1 MRINTNVAALNS
13 YNQLKNT
20 QNNLSKSLSRLSS
33 GKRINSASDDAAG
46 LAISEKMNS
55 QTKGLA
61 MAQRNAQDGISMI
74 QTAEGALKETHSILQ
89 RMRELAVQSSN
100 DTNTSDDRAEIQ
112 KEMDQLKEEI
122 NRIADTTEFNTKS
135 LLNGAI
141 SADSDVAAVSGES
154 LGSGIESLNVDPT
167 SELDADSYTLTTVT
181 DTKVLNGLTDASHSV
196 GVDNVDVEADTAL
209 TEGQYIVDVSSTITA
224 NETTD
229 TTNGGTGA
237 VTGTNLAD
245 SETGLADGDY
255 SFEFNATGTSVTL
268 TYTAE
273 DGSTETDTQSF
284 DSSSASETIT
294 FSGLTNGEAEISFD
308 GTAVADGEVYAMD
321 RSTQYHAELQDST
334 GTAIGSQ
341 VNIVEGQEDVVIGD
355 DTTGEVSV
363 DFGSDLV
370 VGEANFGVK
379 STGEASAVLKDSS
392 DNTIDSQRIEND
404 TQRVDLGSTG
414 LSFSTGTLVDGEE
427 TTFDINTSTQDNSV
441 KFQIG
446 ANEGQ
451 NMELGINDM
460 RTTALGVNGI
470 DVSTQTDADNAIT
483 TLDDAIASVSEERSK
498 LGAVQNRLDHTI
510 NNLNTAEENLT
521 AAESRISDVDMAKE
535 MMNMS
540 KQQILSQAG
549 TAMMA
554 QANQLPQGVLQLL
567 G

>member
-1 MRINTNVAALNS
+1 MYKR
-13 YNQLKNT
+13 Q
-20 QNNLSKSLSRLSS
+20 

-167 SELDADSYTLTTVT
+167 SELEADNYTLTTVT

-209 TEGQYIVDVSSTITA
+209 TEGQYIANVSSTITA
-224 NETTD
+224 TETED
-229 TTNGGTGA
+229 TTNAGGGGS
-237 VTGTNLAD
+237 VTASNLAD

-255 SFEFNATGTSVTL
+255 SIAFDGANTATL
-268 TYTAE
+268 TFTAE
-273 DGSTETDTQSF
+273 DGTQKTATATY
-284 DSSSASETIT
+284 DSAVASET
-294 FSGLTNGEAEISFD
+294 LSFD
-308 GTAVADGEVYAMD
+308 VNSDGSAMAEFTVASDSVNANEVYSEN
-321 RSTQYHAELQDST
+321 RSTQYHAELQDSDGNT
-334 GTAIGSQ
+334 IGNQ
-341 VNIVEGQEDVVIGD
+341 VDIVEGQEDVVIGD
-355 DTTGEVSV
+355 DTNGETVSV

-427 TTFDINTSTQDNSV
+427 TTFNINTSTQDNSV

-470 DVSTQTDADNAIT
+470 DVSTQSDADNAIT
-483 TLDDAIASVSEERSK
+483 TLDDAIASVSGERSK

-549 TAMMA
+549 TAMLA